1 LRIFRFLAVLIAVAG
16 CAAGSLAQGRPA
28 GVVVDVVRE
37 SQISDTRPVIG
48 RLVASVRSQI
58 ASRIAGVVQTVA
70 VRVGDRIKRGQ
81 VLVQIDTTLAE
92 IEKRSAMAARKV
104 AEAGVA
110 VAQAKLKL
118 AKQTFERQSKL
129 QGSTAFSRS
138 RFEDLRQAMAQA
150 RSELAQAEASV
161 GNTAAQIARADYTL
175 AHAVITAPFDGVV
188 IARSA
193 QPGQYVQL
201 GSTIAI
207 LLDTSNLE
215 IDADVPTSLVS
226 GLRPGQKIQA
236 HFDEGP
242 ETVAIVRAV
251 VPVDNVSTR
260 TRSVRFRVDLSH
272 LSDAFVATGKTL
284 TLAVPASASR
294 KVLTVSKDAL
304 VQAGPGWMVF
314 VAVDNKAEPRPIGIG
329 QSVSDR
335 IEVTSGLKAGELV
348 VVRGNERLRPG
359 QPLKIRRAAPAQR
372 PNDS

>member
-1 LRIFRFLAVLIAVAG
+1 
-16 CAAGSLAQGRPA
+16 
-28 GVVVDVVRE
+28 
-37 SQISDTRPVIG
+37 VIG